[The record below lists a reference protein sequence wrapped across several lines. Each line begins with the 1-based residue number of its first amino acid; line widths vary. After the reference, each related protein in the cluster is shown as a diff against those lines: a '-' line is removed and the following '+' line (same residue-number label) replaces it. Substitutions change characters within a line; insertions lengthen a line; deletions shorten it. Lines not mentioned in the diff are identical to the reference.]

1 MKKSL
6 FVKFQ
11 IILHLLCF
19 LLDSPYKYALQKK
32 EFYEKNIDK
41 FQDLSKAKNPT
52 VCKAKV

>member
-1 MKKSL
+1 MKKSI

-19 LLDSPYKYALQKK
+19 LLDSPYKYALQEK
-32 EFYEKNIDK
+32 EFYEKIIDK